1 MGIRIGN
8 NNKIKNSNMGESII
22 IKSENK
28 KQRFN
33 EKHPYITG
41 FLISVLA
48 GLVML
53 FSFWNKIVAWMEG
66 LF

>member
-8 NNKIKNSNMGESII
+8 NNKIKNSNIGESIT

-28 KQRFN
+28 KERFN

-41 FLISVLA
+41 FLISVSA